1 MKPQHERPR
10 TEPVDW
16 VDVKP
21 PARGPAPSDEDH
33 SEPIDTE
40 ASADLEP
47 GIEEAGYG
55 YGV

>member
-10 TEPVDW
+10 TEPADW
-16 VDVKP
+16 VDFEP
-21 PARGPAPSDEDH
+21 PPRGPAGSDEDQR
-33 SEPIDTE
+33 EPLDAE

>member
-10 TEPVDW
+10 TEPADW
-16 VDVKP
+16 VDCEP
-21 PARGPAPSDEDH
+21 PPGGPARSDEDQR
-33 SEPIDTE
+33 EPIDAE